1 MKIKEA
7 ENDIQKNVEEL
18 RKIRDEI
25 TKLHDEVADSDI
37 EGKEILT
44 NSLRC
49 AGDSVVSAIMSLER
63 AEIDHKEFVDS
74 KEEREA
80 MGRFHS
86 FRPW

>member
-1 MKIKEA
+1 
-7 ENDIQKNVEEL
+7 
-18 RKIRDEI
+18 
-25 TKLHDEVADSDI
+25 
-37 EGKEILT
+37 
-44 NSLRC
+44 
-49 AGDSVVSAIMSLER
+49 MSLER